1 VKYLRI
7 VAEMPRPFGIQH
19 DAAMSPQGL
28 NESTNLDIEPGSQF
42 PLHFAWS
49 PSTGM
54 VRATYR
60 VEVESYEPR
69 GDRFQCQLLE
79 LVEAS
84 GVQVGSELTR
94 EMLDRLVGQ
103 HVLVPREGLNG
114 LSLRLKMT
122 TLTGGLKKPYFFN
135 DKPHSA
141 DASGTA

>member
-1 VKYLRI
+1 MR
-7 VAEMPRPFGIQH
+7 R
-19 DAAMSPQGL
+19 MSDFQ
-28 NESTNLDIEPGSQF
+28 PGTQL

-84 GVQVGSELTR
+84 EVQSGSELTQ
-94 EMLDRLVGQ
+94 EMLDGLVGQ

-114 LSLRLKMT
+114 LILRLKMT
-122 TLTGGLKKPYFFN
+122 TLTGGLKRPYFFN
-135 DKPHSA
+135 LS
-141 DASGTA
+141 

>member
-1 VKYLRI
+1 MPEQGDQTALR
-7 VAEMPRPFGIQH
+7 
-19 DAAMSPQGL
+19 
-28 NESTNLDIEPGSQF
+28 
-42 PLHFAWS
+42 FAWS
-49 PSTGM
+49 PPSAGM

-69 GDRFQCQLLE
+69 GDRFQCKLLE

-84 GVQVGSELTR
+84 EIQSGSELTQ

-114 LSLRLKMT
+114 LILRLKMT

-135 DKPHSA
+135 
-141 DASGTA
+141 

>member
-1 VKYLRI
+1 LDFQPGTQHPLR
-7 VAEMPRPFGIQH
+7 
-19 DAAMSPQGL
+19 
-28 NESTNLDIEPGSQF
+28 
-42 PLHFAWS
+42 FAWS

-69 GDRFQCQLLE
+69 GDRFQCKLLE

-84 GVQVGSELTR
+84 GIRSGSELPQ

-114 LSLRLKMT
+114 LILRLKMT
-122 TLTGGLKKPYFFN
+122 TLTGGLKHPYFFDESPAARN
-135 DKPHSA
+135 QRLATNSQ
-141 DASGTA
+141 